1 MADKQGVYHIMKTE
15 FDIEA
20 ILKKGRLSNELDY
33 ERALVAERKLRLLAK
48 GDAQFTT
55 LRHQLRELLEAYELE
70 EWSDPSS
77 IDDRQLIQ
85 SEKAEFIAEQERQF
99 METRKRTIRNRLKQL
114 ELTQENMASILG
126 HKSKTHMSELM
137 NGIKPFTL
145 KDLIIMH
152 RILKIEMSVLV
163 PVFLSDADQKRV
175 KLAVDQIDK
184 PKVKLAAEDFLF
196 LRR

>member
-1 MADKQGVYHIMKTE
+1 MAKKQGVYHIMKTE

-48 GDAQFTT
+48 EDAQFTT
-55 LRHQLRELLEAYELE
+55 LRKQLRELLESYERS
-70 EWSDPSS
+70 EWADADS

-85 SEKAEFIAEQERQF
+85 SEKAEFIADQERQF
-99 METRKRTIRNRLKQL
+99 LETRKRTIRNRLKQL
-114 ELTQENMASILG
+114 ELTQENLGSILG

-152 RILKIEMSVLV
+152 RLLKIEMSVLI
-163 PVFLSDADQKRV
+163 PVFLSNSDQEKV
-175 KLAVDQIDK
+175 KLAVSKLDK
-184 PKVKLAAEDFLF
+184 PKVKLEANDFLS
-196 LRR
+196 

>member
-20 ILKKGRLSNELDY
+20 ILKKGRLYNELDY

-55 LRHQLRELLEAYELE
+55 LRHQLRELLETYELG
-70 EWSDPSS
+70 EWSDPTS

-85 SEKAEFIAEQERQF
+85 SGKAEFIADQERQF
-99 METRKRTIRNRLKQL
+99 METRKRTIRNRLKQF
-114 ELTQENMASILG
+114 ELTQENLGSILG

-145 KDLIIMH
+145 KDLIIIH
-152 RILKIEMSVLV
+152 RLLKIEISILV
-163 PVFLSDADQKRV
+163 PVFLSDSDQKRV
-175 KLAVDQIDK
+175 KFAVDKLDK
-184 PKVKLAAEDFLF
+184 PKIKLAADDLLF
-196 LRR
+196 

>member
-1 MADKQGVYHIMKTE
+1 MAKKQGVYHIMKTE

-48 GDAQFTT
+48 EEAQFTT
-55 LRHQLRELLEAYELE
+55 LRHQLRELLESYERS
-70 EWSDPSS
+70 EWADADS

-85 SEKAEFIAEQERQF
+85 SEKAEFIADQERQF
-99 METRKRTIRNRLKQL
+99 LETRKRTIRNRLKQL
-114 ELTQENMASILG
+114 ELTQENLGSILG

-152 RILKIEMSVLV
+152 RLLKIEMSVLI
-163 PVFLSDADQKRV
+163 PVFLSNSDQEKV
-175 KLAVDQIDK
+175 KLAVSKLDK
-184 PKVKLAAEDFLF
+184 PKVKLEANDFLS
-196 LRR
+196 

>member
-1 MADKQGVYHIMKTE
+1 MAEKQGVYHIMKTE

-48 GDAQFTT
+48 EDAQFTT
-55 LRHQLRELLEAYELE
+55 LRHQLRELLESYERS
-70 EWSDPSS
+70 EWADADS

-85 SEKAEFIAEQERQF
+85 SEKAEFIADQERQF
-99 METRKRTIRNRLKQL
+99 LETRKRTIRNRLKQL
-114 ELTQENMASILG
+114 ELTQENLGSILG

-145 KDLIIMH
+145 KDLVIMH
-152 RILKIEMSVLV
+152 RLLKIEMSVLI
-163 PVFLSDADQKRV
+163 PVFLSNSDQEKV
-175 KLAVDQIDK
+175 KLAVSKLDK
-184 PKVKLAAEDFLF
+184 PKVKLEANDFLT
-196 LRR
+196 

>member
-1 MADKQGVYHIMKTE
+1 MAEKQGVYHIMKTE

-48 GDAQFTT
+48 EDAQFTT
-55 LRHQLRELLEAYELE
+55 LRKQLRELLENYERS
-70 EWSDPSS
+70 EWADADS

-85 SEKAEFIAEQERQF
+85 SEKAEFIADQERQF
-99 METRKRTIRNRLKQL
+99 LETRKRTIRNRLKQL
-114 ELTQENMASILG
+114 ELTQENLGSILG

-145 KDLIIMH
+145 KDLIIIH
-152 RILKIEMSVLV
+152 RLLKIEISILV
-163 PVFLSDADQKRV
+163 PVFLSDSDQKRV
-175 KLAVDQIDK
+175 KFAVNKLDK
-184 PKVKLAAEDFLF
+184 PKVKLAADDLLF
-196 LRR
+196 

>member
-1 MADKQGVYHIMKTE
+1 MAEKQGVYHIMKTE

-48 GDAQFTT
+48 EDAQFKNV
-55 LRHQLRELLEAYELE
+55 RNQLRELLESYEHS
-70 EWSDPSS
+70 EWADADS

-85 SEKAEFIAEQERQF
+85 NEKAEFIADQERQF
-99 METRKRTIRNRLKQL
+99 LETRKRTIRNRLKQL
-114 ELTQENMASILG
+114 ELTQENLGSILG

-152 RILKIEMSVLV
+152 RLLKIEMSVLI
-163 PVFLSDADQKRV
+163 PVFLSNSDQEKV
-175 KLAVDQIDK
+175 KLAVSKLDK
-184 PKVKLAAEDFLF
+184 PKVKLEANDFLS
-196 LRR
+196 

>member
-1 MADKQGVYHIMKTE
+1 MAEKQGVYHIMKTE

-48 GDAQFTT
+48 EDAQFTT
-55 LRHQLRELLEAYELE
+55 LRKHLRELLESYERS
-70 EWSDPSS
+70 EWADADS

-85 SEKAEFIAEQERQF
+85 SEKAEFIADQERQF
-99 METRKRTIRNRLKQL
+99 LETRKRTIRNRLKQL
-114 ELTQENMASILG
+114 ELTQENLGSILG

-152 RILKIEMSVLV
+152 RLLKIEMSVLI
-163 PVFLSDADQKRV
+163 PVFLSNSDQEKV
-175 KLAVDQIDK
+175 KLAVSKLDK
-184 PKVKLAAEDFLF
+184 PKVKLEANDFLS
-196 LRR
+196 

>member
-1 MADKQGVYHIMKTE
+1 MAEKQGVYHIMKTE

-48 GDAQFTT
+48 EDAQFTT
-55 LRHQLRELLEAYELE
+55 LRHQLRELLESYERS
-70 EWSDPSS
+70 EWADADS

-85 SEKAEFIAEQERQF
+85 SEKAEFIADQERQF
-99 METRKRTIRNRLKQL
+99 LETRKRTIRNRLKQL
-114 ELTQENMASILG
+114 ELTQENLGSILG

-145 KDLIIMH
+145 KDLIIVH
-152 RILKIEMSVLV
+152 RLLKIEMSVLI
-163 PVFLSDADQKRV
+163 PVFLSNSDQEKV
-175 KLAVDQIDK
+175 KLAVSKLDK
-184 PKVKLAAEDFLF
+184 PKVKLEANDFLS
-196 LRR
+196 

>member
-1 MADKQGVYHIMKTE
+1 MAKKQGVYRSMKTE

-20 ILKKGRLSNELDY
+20 ILKKGRISNELDY

-48 GDAQFTT
+48 EDAQFKT
-55 LRHQLRELLEAYELE
+55 LRHQLRELLESYERS
-70 EWSDPSS
+70 EWADADS

-85 SEKAEFIAEQERQF
+85 SEKAEFIADQERQF
-99 METRKRTIRNRLKQL
+99 LETRKRTIRNRLKQL
-114 ELTQENMASILG
+114 ELTQENLGSILG
-126 HKSKTHMSELM
+126 HKSKTHMSELI

-145 KDLIIMH
+145 KDLIIIH
-152 RILKIEMSVLV
+152 RLLKIEMSILV

-175 KLAVDQIDK
+175 KFAINKLDK

-196 LRR
+196 E

>member
-1 MADKQGVYHIMKTE
+1 MAEKQGVYHIMKTE

-48 GDAQFTT
+48 EDAQFTT
-55 LRHQLRELLEAYELE
+55 LRHQLRDLLESYERS
-70 EWSDPSS
+70 EWADADS

-85 SEKAEFIAEQERQF
+85 SEKAEFIADQERQF
-99 METRKRTIRNRLKQL
+99 LETRKRTIRNRLKQL
-114 ELTQENMASILG
+114 ELTQENLGSILG

-152 RILKIEMSVLV
+152 RLLKIEMSVLI
-163 PVFLSDADQKRV
+163 PVFLSNSDQEKV
-175 KLAVDQIDK
+175 KLAVSKLDK
-184 PKVKLAAEDFLF
+184 PKVKLEANDFLS
-196 LRR
+196 

>member
-1 MADKQGVYHIMKTE
+1 MAEKQGVYRSMKTE

-33 ERALVAERKLRLLAK
+33 ERVLVAERKLRLLAK
-48 GDAQFTT
+48 EDAQFTT
-55 LRHQLRELLEAYELE
+55 LRHQLRLLLETYELG
-70 EWSDPSS
+70 EWSDPDS

-114 ELTQENMASILG
+114 ELTQENLGSILG
-126 HKSKTHMSELM
+126 HRSKTHMSELM

-145 KDLIIMH
+145 KDLIIIH
-152 RILKIEMSVLV
+152 RLLKIEISILV
-163 PVFLSDADQKRV
+163 PVFLSDSDQKRV
-175 KLAVDQIDK
+175 KFAVDKLDK
-184 PKVKLAAEDFLF
+184 PMVKLAADDLLF
-196 LRR
+196 

>member
-48 GDAQFTT
+48 EDTQFTT
-55 LRHQLRELLEAYELE
+55 LRHQLRLLLETYELG
-70 EWSDPSS
+70 EWSDPAS

-114 ELTQENMASILG
+114 ELTQENLGSILG
-126 HKSKTHMSELM
+126 HRSKTHMSELM

-152 RILKIEMSVLV
+152 RLLKIEMSVLI
-163 PVFLSDADQKRV
+163 PVFLSNSDQEKV
-175 KLAVDQIDK
+175 KLAVSKLDK
-184 PKVKLAAEDFLF
+184 PKVKLEANDFLS
-196 LRR
+196 

>member
-33 ERALVAERKLRLLAK
+33 ERVLVAERKLRLLAK
-48 GDAQFTT
+48 EDAQFTT
-55 LRHQLRELLEAYELE
+55 LRHQLRLLLETYELG
-70 EWSDPSS
+70 EWSDPAS

-99 METRKRTIRNRLKQL
+99 METRKLTIRNRLKQF
-114 ELTQENMASILG
+114 ELTQENLASILG
-126 HKSKTHMSELM
+126 HRSKTHMSELM

-145 KDLIIMH
+145 KDLIIIH
-152 RILKIEMSVLV
+152 RLLKIEISILV
-163 PVFLSDADQKRV
+163 PVFLSDSDQKRV
-175 KLAVDQIDK
+175 KFAVDKLDK
-184 PKVKLAAEDFLF
+184 PKVKLAADDLLF
-196 LRR
+196 

>member
-1 MADKQGVYHIMKTE
+1 MAEKQGVYHIMKTE

-48 GDAQFTT
+48 EDAQFTT
-55 LRHQLRELLEAYELE
+55 LRHQLRLLLESYERS
-70 EWSDPSS
+70 EWADADS

-85 SEKAEFIAEQERQF
+85 SEKAEFIADQERQF
-99 METRKRTIRNRLKQL
+99 LETRKRTIRNRLKQL
-114 ELTQENMASILG
+114 ELTQENLGSILG

-152 RILKIEMSVLV
+152 RLLKIEMSVLI
-163 PVFLSDADQKRV
+163 PVFLSNSDQEKV
-175 KLAVDQIDK
+175 KLAVSKLDK
-184 PKVKLAAEDFLF
+184 PKVKLEANDFLS
-196 LRR
+196 

>member
-1 MADKQGVYHIMKTE
+1 MAEKQGVYHIMKTE

-48 GDAQFTT
+48 EDAQFTT
-55 LRHQLRELLEAYELE
+55 LRHQLRELLESYERS
-70 EWSDPSS
+70 EWADADS

-85 SEKAEFIAEQERQF
+85 SEKAEFIADQERQF
-99 METRKRTIRNRLKQL
+99 LETRKRTIRNRLKQL
-114 ELTQENMASILG
+114 ELTQENLGSILG

-145 KDLIIMH
+145 KDLVIMH
-152 RILKIEMSVLV
+152 RLLKIEMSVLI
-163 PVFLSDADQKRV
+163 PVFLSNSDQEKV
-175 KLAVDQIDK
+175 KLAVSKLDK
-184 PKVKLAAEDFLF
+184 PKVKLEANDFLS
-196 LRR
+196 

>member
-1 MADKQGVYHIMKTE
+1 MAEKQGVYYIMKTE

-48 GDAQFTT
+48 EDAQFTT
-55 LRHQLRELLEAYELE
+55 LRKQLRELLENYERS
-70 EWSDPSS
+70 EWADADS

-85 SEKAEFIAEQERQF
+85 SEKAEFIADQERQF
-99 METRKRTIRNRLKQL
+99 LETRKRTIRNRLKQL
-114 ELTQENMASILG
+114 ELTQENLGSILG

-152 RILKIEMSVLV
+152 RLLKIEMSVLI
-163 PVFLSDADQKRV
+163 PVFLSNSDQEKV
-175 KLAVDQIDK
+175 KLAVSKLDK
-184 PKVKLAAEDFLF
+184 PKVKLEANDFLS
-196 LRR
+196 

>member
-1 MADKQGVYHIMKTE
+1 MAEKQGVYHIMKTE

-48 GDAQFTT
+48 EDAQFTT
-55 LRHQLRELLEAYELE
+55 LRKQLRELLESYERS
-70 EWSDPSS
+70 EWADADS

-85 SEKAEFIAEQERQF
+85 SEKAEFIDDQERQF
-99 METRKRTIRNRLKQL
+99 LETRKRTIRNRLKQL
-114 ELTQENMASILG
+114 ELTQENLGSILG

-152 RILKIEMSVLV
+152 RLLKIEMSVLI
-163 PVFLSDADQKRV
+163 PVFLSNSDQEKV
-175 KLAVDQIDK
+175 KLAVSKLDK
-184 PKVKLAAEDFLF
+184 PKVKLEANDFLS
-196 LRR
+196 

>member
-48 GDAQFTT
+48 EDAQFTT
-55 LRHQLRELLEAYELE
+55 LRHQLRLLLETYELG
-70 EWSDPSS
+70 EWSDPAS

-99 METRKRTIRNRLKQL
+99 METRKLTIRNRLKQF
-114 ELTQENMASILG
+114 ELTQENLASILG
-126 HKSKTHMSELM
+126 HRSKTHMSELM

-145 KDLIIMH
+145 KDLIIIH
-152 RILKIEMSVLV
+152 RLLKIEISILV
-163 PVFLSDADQKRV
+163 PVFLSDSDQKRV
-175 KLAVDQIDK
+175 KFAVDKLDK
-184 PKVKLAAEDFLF
+184 PKVKLAADDLLF
-196 LRR
+196 

>member
-1 MADKQGVYHIMKTE
+1 MAEKQGVYHIMKTE

-48 GDAQFTT
+48 EDAQFTT
-55 LRHQLRELLEAYELE
+55 LRHQLRELLESYERS
-70 EWSDPSS
+70 EWADDDS

-85 SEKAEFIAEQERQF
+85 SEKAEFIADQERQF
-99 METRKRTIRNRLKQL
+99 LETRKRTIRNRLKQL
-114 ELTQENMASILG
+114 ELTQENLGSILG

-152 RILKIEMSVLV
+152 RLLKIEMSVLI
-163 PVFLSDADQKRV
+163 PVFLSNSDQEKV
-175 KLAVDQIDK
+175 KLAVSKLDK
-184 PKVKLAAEDFLF
+184 PKVKLEANDFLS
-196 LRR
+196 

>member
-48 GDAQFTT
+48 EDAQFTT
-55 LRHQLRELLEAYELE
+55 LRHQLRELLETYELG
-70 EWSDPSS
+70 EWSDPAS

-85 SEKAEFIAEQERQF
+85 SEKAEFIADQERQF

-114 ELTQENMASILG
+114 ELTQENLGSILG

-145 KDLIIMH
+145 KDLIIIH
-152 RILKIEMSVLV
+152 RLLKIEISILV
-163 PVFLSDADQKRV
+163 PVFLSDSDQKRV
-175 KLAVDQIDK
+175 KFAVDKLDK
-184 PKVKLAAEDFLF
+184 PKVKLAADDLLF
-196 LRR
+196 

>member
-48 GDAQFTT
+48 EDTQFTT
-55 LRHQLRELLEAYELE
+55 LRHQLRELLESYERS
-70 EWSDPSS
+70 EWADADS

-85 SEKAEFIAEQERQF
+85 SEKAEFIADQERQF
-99 METRKRTIRNRLKQL
+99 LETRKRTIRNRLKQL
-114 ELTQENMASILG
+114 ELTQENLGSILG

-145 KDLIIMH
+145 KDLIIIH
-152 RILKIEMSVLV
+152 RLLKIEISILV
-163 PVFLSDADQKRV
+163 PVFLSDSDQKRV
-175 KLAVDQIDK
+175 KFAVNKLDK
-184 PKVKLAAEDFLF
+184 PKVKLAADDLLF
-196 LRR
+196 

>member
-1 MADKQGVYHIMKTE
+1 MAKKQGVYHIMKTE

-48 GDAQFTT
+48 EDAQFTT
-55 LRHQLRELLEAYELE
+55 LRHQLRELLESYERS
-70 EWSDPSS
+70 EWADADS

-85 SEKAEFIAEQERQF
+85 SEKAEFIADQERQF
-99 METRKRTIRNRLKQL
+99 LETRKRTIRNRLKQL
-114 ELTQENMASILG
+114 ELTQENLGSILG

-145 KDLIIMH
+145 KDLVIMH
-152 RILKIEMSVLV
+152 RLLKIDMSVLI
-163 PVFLSDADQKRV
+163 PVFLSNSDQEKV
-175 KLAVDQIDK
+175 KLAVSKLDK
-184 PKVKLAAEDFLF
+184 PKIKLEANDFLS
-196 LRR
+196 